1 MKNKL
6 LILYLLLI
14 LNWINSTYANEFFNF
29 DITEIEILDNGNT
42 IKGNDRGTAT
52 TNDGISVAADSFIY
66 DKQTNILFAN
76 GNVVI
81 FDSKKEITIFSEEIT
96 YFKNTETIVTNS
108 RSRATDKNTFIEGDY
123 FEYKKKLNIL
133 HAKGNVEINNKID
146 DYIIY
151 TDEITYFKSLEKFI
165 TQNNTEAIIESKY
178 NFKSKNVIFLKN
190 EMKLISSNKSVI
202 NDDSNNLYKLDDFEY
217 LLNEKLLKGNN
228 ILVVTNYL
236 KPKSDTIFFTN
247 GIFNFQNKRFSSKD
261 TKILLHKDLFDN
273 ERQAK
278 DDQNNLEI
286 KKIEYLKGKNDPR
299 IYGVSSEGDD
309 RQTIINKG
317 VFTSCNKNEDCP
329 PWSMKAEKITHDKVN
344 KNIIYDNA
352 VLNIYDYPVFYFPK
366 FFHPDPSVDRRS
378 GLLQPRLNKS
388 NIVGS
393 SLTMPYFHVLTENK
407 DITFKPTVF
416 DDRIYM
422 LQNEY
427 RQENEKS
434 SFIADFGYTKGY
446 QSSLSANRNGMS
458 HIFAKYNLDLDLDSF
473 DNSKFDLFIEKVSM
487 DTYLKIFENI
497 LETDKTFEDDLK
509 DHNTMTSG
517 IKISL
522 DRDNF
527 NLTSGITSY
536 ENLSVTKISD
546 RYQYILPY
554 YDFSS
559 SLFTDKK
566 GSLNFSS
573 SGNNKLINTNNL
585 KSVITNNFDYQSNSI
600 YSKFGFVSNL
610 GIYLK
615 NLNTVA
621 KNDLRYRSS
630 LQSEILNINEF
641 NVSYPLTRQ
650 GNNNLDYLIPKISF
664 RINPSNMKNYSA
676 ESRLITT
683 DNLFSVNRL
692 GLSESYESGKSLTFG
707 LDYKKEN
714 TENIDKYYEI
724 KIGTILRDTPE
735 YKLPKSSSLQGRTS
749 NLIGSIEHNMFDF
762 LNLDYNFSLDNNFR
776 TFEHNDLKAELE
788 FDNFKT
794 EFNFHETNGKIGNAN
809 FYENKTEYNFDNNNS
824 LVFKTRRN
832 RKISL
837 TEYYDFIYEYQNDCL
852 TAALKYRK
860 TYYEDRDV
868 TPKEDLF
875 FSISLFPLATI
886 EQKID
891 KKLYR
896 DDNNDIIWK

>member
-1 MKNKL
+1 MKNKF

-14 LNWINSTYANEFFNF
+14 FNCLNSTYANEVFNF
-29 DITEIEILDNGNT
+29 DVTEIEILDNGNT
-42 IKGNDRGTAT
+42 IKGNGRGTAS
-52 TNDGISVAADSFIY
+52 TNDGISITADNFIH
-66 DKQTNILFAN
+66 DKLKNILYAN
-76 GNVVI
+76 GNVII
-81 FDSKKEITIFSEEIT
+81 FDSIKEINIFSEEIT
-96 YFKNTETIVTNS
+96 YFKNTETIITKV
-108 RSRATDKNTFIEGDY
+108 RSKATDKNTFIEGNY
-123 FEYKKKLNIL
+123 FEYKKKLNTL
-133 HAKGNVEINNKID
+133 NAKGNVEINNKIE

-151 TDEITYFKSLEKFI
+151 TDEITYFKSQEKFI
-165 TQNNTEAIIESKY
+165 TQGNTEAIIQSKY

-202 NDDSNNLYKLDDFEY
+202 DDGSNNLYKLDNFEY
-217 LLNEKLLKGNN
+217 LLNEKLLKGKN
-228 ILVVTNYL
+228 ILAITNYL
-236 KPKSDTIFFTN
+236 KPKSDKIFFTN
-247 GIFNFQNKRFSSKD
+247 GIFNFQNKKFSSKN
-261 TKILLHKDLFDN
+261 TKILLHKNLFDD
-273 ERQAK
+273 ERQPK
-278 DDQNNLEI
+278 DNANELE
-286 KKIEYLKGKNDPR
+286 KKRIQYFKGKNDPR
-299 IYGVSSEGDD
+299 IYGVSSKGDTN
-309 RQTIINKG
+309 QTIINKG
-317 VFTSCNKNEDCP
+317 VFTSCNKDDNCP
-329 PWSMKAEKITHDKVN
+329 PWSLKAKKITHDKVN

-352 VLNIYDYPVFYFPK
+352 VLNIYDFPVFYFPK

-393 SLTMPYFHVLTENK
+393 SLTIPYFHVLTENK
-407 DITFKPTVF
+407 DFTFKPTIF

-422 LQNEY
+422 FQNEY

-434 SFIADFGYTKGY
+434 TFIADFSYTKGY
-446 QSSLSANRNGMS
+446 QSSLSNNRNGIS
-458 HIFAKYNLDLDLDSF
+458 HIFAKYNLDLDLDNF
-473 DNSKFDLFIEKVSM
+473 VNSNLDLFIEKVSM

-497 LETDKTFEDDLK
+497 LVTDKTFEDDLK

-522 DRDNF
+522 DKDNF

-536 ENLSVTKISD
+536 ENLQVTNVSD

-559 SLFTDKK
+559 TLLSDQR

-585 KSVITNNFDYQSNSI
+585 KSVITNNFDYQSNNI
-600 YSKFGFVSNL
+600 YSKFGFVTNY
-610 GIYLK
+610 GVFLK

-621 KNDLRYRSS
+621 KNDLNYKSS
-630 LQSEILNINEF
+630 PQSEILNINEF
-641 NVSYPLTRQ
+641 NVTYPLMRQ
-650 GNNNLDYLIPKISF
+650 ENNNLDYLTPKISF
-664 RINPSNMKNYSA
+664 RINPSNMKNYST

-683 DNLFSVNRL
+683 DNLFSINRL
-692 GLSESYESGKSLTFG
+692 GLSESYESGKSLTVG
-707 LDYKKEN
+707 LDYRKEN
-714 TENIDKYYEI
+714 TENTDKYYEI
-724 KIGTILRDTPE
+724 KLGTIFRDTPE
-735 YKLPKSSSLQGRTS
+735 YKLPKSSTLQDKTS
-749 NLIGSIEHNMFDF
+749 NIFGSIENNMLEF
-762 LNLDYNFSLDNNFR
+762 LNIDYNFSLDNDLK
-776 TFEHNDLKAELE
+776 TFEHNDLKAELD

-794 EFNFHETNGKIGNAN
+794 EFNFHETNGKVGEAN
-809 FYENKTEYNFDNNNS
+809 FYENKTEYNYDDNNS
-824 LVFKTRRN
+824 LIFKTRRN

-852 TAALKYRK
+852 TAAIKYRK
-860 TYYEDRDV
+860 TYYADRDA

>member
-1 MKNKL
+1 MKNKH

-14 LNWINSTYANEFFNF
+14 LNWLNFAYANEVFNF
-29 DITEIEILDNGNT
+29 DVTEIEILENGNI
-42 IKGNDRGTAT
+42 IKGNDRGIASS
-52 TNDGISVAADSFIY
+52 DGIFVTADNFMY
-66 DKQTNILFAN
+66 DKQKNELYAN

-81 FDSKKEITIFSEEIT
+81 FDSIKKINIFSEDIT

-108 RSRATDKNTFIEGDY
+108 RSKATDKNTFIEGDY
-123 FEYKKKLNIL
+123 FKYKKRLNTL
-133 HAKGNVEINNKID
+133 NAKGNVEINNKIE

-151 TDEITYFKSLEKFI
+151 TDEITYFRSEEKFV
-165 TQNNTEAIIESKY
+165 TQNNTEAIIQSKY
-178 NFKSKNVIFLKN
+178 NFKSSNVTFLKS
-190 EMKLISSNKSVI
+190 EMKLISSNKSVV
-202 NDDSNNLYKLDDFEY
+202 NDGSSNLYKLDNFEY
-217 LLNEKLLKGNN
+217 LLNEKILRGNN
-228 ILVVTNYL
+228 ILVITNYL
-236 KPKSDTIFFTN
+236 KPKSDNIFFTN
-247 GIFNFQNKRFSSKD
+247 GIFDFQNKKFISKN
-261 TKILLHKDLFDN
+261 TKILLHKNLFDN
-273 ERQAK
+273 ERQPK
-278 DDQNNLEI
+278 NDKNNLEK
-286 KKIEYLKGKNDPR
+286 KKIQYFKGKNDPR
-299 IYGVSSEGDD
+299 IYGVSSKGNTN
-309 RQTIINKG
+309 QTIINKG

-393 SLTMPYFHVLTENK
+393 SLTMPYFHVLAENK

-416 DDRIYM
+416 DNRIYM
-422 LQNEY
+422 FQNEY

-458 HIFAKYNLDLDLDSF
+458 HIFAKYNLDLDLDNF
-473 DNSKFDLFIEKVSM
+473 VNSKLDLFIEKVSM

-497 LETDKTFEDDLK
+497 LETDKTFEDDLR

-522 DRDNF
+522 DKDNF

-536 ENLSVTKISD
+536 ENLGETNVSD
-546 RYQYILPY
+546 RYQYVLPY

-559 SLFTDKK
+559 TLLSNKK
-566 GSLNFSS
+566 GTLNFSS

-585 KSVITNNFDYQSNSI
+585 KSVITNNFNYQTKNI
-600 YSKFGFVSNL
+600 YSKFGFVSNY
-610 GIYLK
+610 GIFLK

-621 KNDLRYRSS
+621 KNDTTYKSS
-630 LQSEILNINEF
+630 PQSEILNINEF
-641 NVSYPLTRQ
+641 NVSYPLIKLE
-650 GNNNLDYLIPKISF
+650 NNNLDYLTPKISF
-664 RINPSNMKNYSA
+664 RINPSNMKNNSSQ
-676 ESRLITT
+676 SRMITT
-683 DNLFSVNRL
+683 GNLFSINRL

-707 LDYKKEN
+707 LDYRKEN
-714 TENIDKYYEI
+714 TENTDKYYEI
-724 KIGTILRDTPE
+724 KFGKVFRDTPE
-735 YKLPKSSSLQGRTS
+735 YKVPRSSTLQDSTS

-762 LNLDYNFSLDNNFR
+762 LNLDYNFSLDNDLR

-788 FDNFKT
+788 FNNFKT
-794 EFNFHETNGKIGNAN
+794 EFNFHESNGKVGDAN

-860 TYYEDRDV
+860 TYYQDRDV

-875 FSISLFPLATI
+875 FSISLFPLATV

>member
-14 LNWINSTYANEFFNF
+14 LNYLNFSYAMEVFNF
-29 DITEIEILDNGNT
+29 DITEIEILDNGNI

-52 TNDGISVAADSFIY
+52 TDKGISVTADNFIY
-66 DKQTNILFAN
+66 DKHKNILYAN

-81 FDSKKEITIFSEEIT
+81 FDSIKKINIFSEDIT
-96 YFKNTETIVTNS
+96 YFKNTETIITNT
-108 RSRATDKNTFIEGDY
+108 RSKIIDENTFIEGDY
-123 FEYKKKLNIL
+123 FEYKKKLNTL
-133 HAKGNVEINNKID
+133 NAKGDVKINNKIE
-146 DYIIY
+146 DYNIY
-151 TDEITYFKSLEKFI
+151 TDEITYFRNQEKFI
-165 TQNNTEAIIESKY
+165 TQNSTEAIIQSKY
-178 NFKSKNVIFLKN
+178 NFKSKDVIFLKD

-202 NDDSNNLYKLDDFEY
+202 NDDSNNLYKLDNFEY

-228 ILVVTNYL
+228 ILVITNYL
-236 KPKSDTIFFTN
+236 KPKSDTIFFKN
-247 GIFNFQNKRFSSKD
+247 GIFNFQNKKFSSKD
-261 TKILLHKDLFDN
+261 TKILLHKDLFNN
-273 ERQAK
+273 ERQPK
-278 DDQNNLEI
+278 NNENNLER
-286 KKIEYLKGKNDPR
+286 KKIQYFKSKNDPR
-299 IYGVSSEGDD
+299 IYGVSSEGND

-317 VFTSCNKNEDCP
+317 VFTSCNKDDDCP
-329 PWSMKAEKITHDKVN
+329 PWSLKAKKITHDKIN

-352 VLNIYDYPVFYFPK
+352 VLNIYDFPVFYFPK

-378 GLLQPRLNKS
+378 GLLQPKLNKS

-393 SLTMPYFHVLTENK
+393 SLTVPYFHVLADNK
-407 DITFKPTVF
+407 DITFKPTIF

-422 LQNEY
+422 IQNEY

-446 QSSLSANRNGMS
+446 QSSLSTNRNGMS
-458 HIFAKYNLDLDLDSF
+458 HIFAKYNLDLDLDNF
-473 DNSKFDLFIEKVSM
+473 VNSKFDLFIEKISM

-497 LETDKTFEDDLK
+497 LVTDKTFEDDLK

-522 DRDNF
+522 DKDNF

-536 ENLSVTKISD
+536 ESLQITNDSD

-554 YDFSS
+554 YDLSSTLFS
-559 SLFTDKK
+559 DKR
-566 GSLNFSS
+566 GTLNFSS
-573 SGNNKLINTNNL
+573 SGNNKLIDTNNL
-585 KSVITNNFDYQSNSI
+585 KSVITNNFDYQSNNN
-600 YSKFGFVSNL
+600 YSKFGFVSNY
-610 GIYLK
+610 GIFLK
-615 NLNTVA
+615 NLNAVA
-621 KNDLRYRSS
+621 KNDLNYKSS
-630 LQSEILNINEF
+630 PQSEIQNINEF

-650 GNNNLDYLIPKISF
+650 KENNLDYLTPKISF
-664 RINPSNMKNYSA
+664 RINPSNMKNYSTD
-676 ESRLITT
+676 SRLITP
-683 DNLFSVNRL
+683 DNLFDINRL

-707 LDYKKEN
+707 LDYRKEN
-714 TENIDKYYEI
+714 KANTEKYYEI
-724 KIGTILRDTPE
+724 KLGTVLRDTPE
-735 YKLPKSSSLQGRTS
+735 YKLPKSSTLQDETS
-749 NLIGSIEHNMFDF
+749 NIFGSIENNMFDF
-762 LNLDYNFSLDNNFR
+762 LKFDYNFSLDNNLK
-776 TFEHNDLKAELE
+776 TFEHNDLKTELE
-788 FDNFKT
+788 FENFKT
-794 EFNFHETNGKIGNAN
+794 EFNFHETNGKVGDAN
-809 FYENKTEYNFDNNNS
+809 FFENKTEYNFDNNNS
-824 LVFKTRRN
+824 LIFKTRRN

-860 TYYEDRDV
+860 TYYEDRDA

-875 FSISLFPLATI
+875 FSISLFPLTTI